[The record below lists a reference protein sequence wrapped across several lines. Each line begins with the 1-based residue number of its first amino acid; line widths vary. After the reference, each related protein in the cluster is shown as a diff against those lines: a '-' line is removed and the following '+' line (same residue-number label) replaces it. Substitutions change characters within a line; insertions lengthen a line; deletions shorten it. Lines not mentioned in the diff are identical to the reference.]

1 MIEADPSSSIGRL
14 SVLVSSKQL
23 FFNVLRFDLCLAVW
37 RRGASYVDYHC
48 IEGTGF
54 VAGGTGNVSGSGEH
68 MEHPKN
74 PFPPKVIVTP

>member
-1 MIEADPSSSIGRL
+1 M
-14 SVLVSSKQL
+14 SSKQL

-54 VAGGTGNVSGSGEH
+54 VAGGTGNISGSGEH
-68 MEHPKN
+68 MEYPKN
-74 PFPPKVIVTP
+74 PFPPKVIVTHSIRVEALLDVGR